1 MRVSLSLSFAFF
13 KGDDSNFKYNRNII
27 VIDCLMQVLW
37 IEFHHFQITW
47 GKLARMWPSPA
58 REWCPCPNQ
67 HSCHLDNCDPGA
79 NCCDVCR
86 LCSFHCQC
94 SNCEC
99 RAYCEC
105 RAPCDECLLQL
116 LGTRQLPVWS
126 QLLWARNVQVG
137 TWHPWERLLNSYAMQ
152 ILSVHC
158 SNKISSLSA
167 HNAQIRLQTCA
178 PCFEHHNTHCSVPH
192 MVILLWAGD
201 VTPAHGKV
209 WRTAPPG
216 DSVRNV
222 GLIVIV

>member
-1 MRVSLSLSFAFF
+1 MPLRVPLSLSFAFF

-105 RAPCDECLLQL
+105 RAACNECLLQL

-126 QLLWARNVQVG
+126 NFYGPVTFNLGLDILGKDSW
-137 TWHPWERLLNSYAMQ
+137 TAM
-152 ILSVHC
+152 
-158 SNKISSLSA
+158 
-167 HNAQIRLQTCA
+167 
-178 PCFEHHNTHCSVPH
+178 PCKYLVSIVP
-192 MVILLWAGD
+192 I
-201 VTPAHGKV
+201 K
-209 WRTAPPG
+209 
-216 DSVRNV
+216 
-222 GLIVIV
+222 